1 MKYCLRDL
9 LSRRTTLML
18 IKILLR
24 FEKYPH
30 RMNFSKGILESR
42 KQHYKHLAKLLVCYC
57 HWIYLDVHLD

>member
-1 MKYCLRDL
+1 
-9 LSRRTTLML
+9 ML